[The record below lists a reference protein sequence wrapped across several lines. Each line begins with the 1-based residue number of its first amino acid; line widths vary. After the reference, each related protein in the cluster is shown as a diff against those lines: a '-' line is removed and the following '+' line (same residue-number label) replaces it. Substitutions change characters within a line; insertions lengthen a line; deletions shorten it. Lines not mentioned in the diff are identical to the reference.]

1 MVKKVIAIH
10 TSGIVK
16 WTDCNAKIKDT
27 EDKVPD
33 ITNLVTTSAL
43 TAVEDKIPNTGDLV
57 KKQIMTQKY

>member
-1 MVKKVIAIH
+1 MVKKVIVID

-16 WTDCNAKIKDT
+16 WIDCNAKIKDT

-33 ITNLVTTSAL
+33 ITNLVTTAAL